1 MGTRHL
7 LVVQL
12 DDEYRLAQ
20 YGQFDGYPS
29 GRGVELLNILK
40 TTPRKKFEANLRRC
54 RCATPEELTAM
65 DNMTPDAW
73 DAFVKA
79 APQWARQTSV
89 GIIPLICATDE
100 GLTLHNQITFAAD
113 SLFCEWCY
121 VLDLDHDVLEVY
133 KGFNKTKLTP
143 YDRFYFLTV
152 IADANPSGINLDI
165 GGEVRLA
172 EGPDDRHDAE
182 QQTGQANRHSL
193 HPAESHPEGHHHQP
207 GRDCHP
213 ADRGDRQ
220 QCSPNRLHPDR
231 KGAQSFG
238 RRA

>member
-1 MGTRHL
+1 VAGVRPHRGHSKGCKTTT
-7 LVVQL
+7 
-12 DDEYRLAQ
+12 D
-20 YGQFDGYPS
+20 GQF
-29 GRGVELLNILK
+29 ELSAG
-40 TTPRKKFEANLRRC
+40 EAPAAAIGDR
-54 RCATPEELTAM
+54 
-65 DNMTPDAW
+65 D
-73 DAFVKA
+73 
-79 APQWARQTSV
+79 APQ
-89 GIIPLICATDE
+89 
-100 GLTLHNQITFAAD
+100 H
-113 SLFCEWCY
+113 
-121 VLDLDHDVLEVY
+121 
-133 KGFNKTKLTP
+133 
-143 YDRFYFLTV
+143 V